1 MLTCSFGVQPRAQTG
16 QKSNMMKKVNYEKH
30 IAYTFYYIFGTLIC
44 TLTLFEVKCHF
55 GPYLMGNI
63 EATEKRRKK

>member
-1 MLTCSFGVQPRAQTG
+1 
-16 QKSNMMKKVNYEKH
+16 MMKKVNYEKH